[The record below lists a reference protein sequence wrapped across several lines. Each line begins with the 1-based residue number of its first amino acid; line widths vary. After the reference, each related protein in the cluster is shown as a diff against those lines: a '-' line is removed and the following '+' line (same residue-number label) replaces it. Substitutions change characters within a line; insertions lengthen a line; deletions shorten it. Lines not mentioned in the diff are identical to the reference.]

1 MVPILDL
8 HVGVVDG
15 QLTWQFYRKEV
26 ANILVLMERSAM
38 SALQKRLSLKQEVVR
53 IIRNTKCDL
62 PDRIKKATVVKQGA
76 EQKQISLS
84 FRLEGVEENEMNA
97 KCKQQHSLSA
107 GANT

>member
-62 PDRIKKATVVKQGA
+62 PDRIKNSYLSEFSLIMKESGYSERFRFKV
-76 EQKQISLS
+76 ISL
-84 FRLEGVEENEMNA
+84 RV
-97 KCKQQHSLSA
+97 A
-107 GANT
+107 GQIF